1 MKKNIFLIEDKSP
14 LNQKINFNKNKKKYF
29 SFPYI
34 SFLFISSLLILNLY
48 YSIKLFICLRYRDIK
63 FLKSEKELDKRN
75 YKYQKEEGKEQDN
88 KNIKINNIKK
98 FINFNDIENIDLN
111 IFKLIENKI
120 KILLN

>member
-48 YSIKLFICLRYRDIK
+48 YSIKLFICLRNRDFK